1 MCGRFTLSE
10 EVFIL
15 QKTFEFYY
23 HDEADLPRYNIAPG
37 QKILTIVEEQGEKI
51 GRKMTWGFIPPWA
64 KAKRNSTSF
73 INARAETADEKPS
86 FKHSFHTRRCLVL
99 ADGFYE
105 WKKIEGGKSQPFHFT
120 LLENKPFA
128 MAGIWSEYRQGDELF
143 TSCCILTTAAN
154 EIMSSVHHRMPVM
167 LTGNEGDK
175 WMYSKDKQQL
185 KSLCKPFQ
193 SEEMQ
198 MVKVSELVNSVHNDY
213 PELLNSL

>member
-23 HDEADLPRYNIAPG
+23 HEVADLPRYNIAPG
-37 QKILTIVEEQGEKI
+37 QKVLAIIEEQGEKV
-51 GRKMTWGFIPPWA
+51 GRKMTWGFIPPWS
-64 KAKRNSTSF
+64 KAKHNSTSF
-73 INARAETADEKPS
+73 INARAESVDVKPS
-86 FKHSFHTRRCLVL
+86 FKHSFRTSRCLVL

-105 WKKIEGGKSQPFHFT
+105 WKKIEGHKSQPFHFT
-120 LLENKPFA
+120 LLDKRPFA

-167 LTGNEGDK
+167 LTGDAGDK
-175 WMYSKDKQQL
+175 WIYSNDTLQL
-185 KSLCKPFQ
+185 KSLCKPFG
-193 SEEMQ
+193 SDEMQ